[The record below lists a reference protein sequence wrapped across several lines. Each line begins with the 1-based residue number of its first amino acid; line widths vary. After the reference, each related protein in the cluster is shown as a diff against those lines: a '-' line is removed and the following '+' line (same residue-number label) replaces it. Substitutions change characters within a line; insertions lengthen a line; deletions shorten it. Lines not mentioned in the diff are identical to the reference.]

1 MPSPSQSLRVPASS
15 ARIASLATTA
25 LLLCGLAMPQ
35 DVQAKKHKG
44 HKATA
49 SHAASGKGSKAN
61 SRPSSSEE
69 SRAERER
76 RLLRE
81 CHGMPDAGACR
92 GFTRG

>member
-1 MPSPSQSLRVPASS
+1 MPSPSHFLRAPASS
-15 ARIASLATTA
+15 ARIASFTAAA

-49 SHAASGKGSKAN
+49 SHATSGRGGKAN

-76 RLLRE
+76 RLYRE
-81 CHGMPDAGACR
+81 CRGLPDAGACR
-92 GFTRG
+92 GFTRR